1 MKIKP
6 KPIGKV
12 FSVICA
18 MLLLS
23 SCASMPQIPLFGVT
37 VQVMDE
43 ANAPIAGA
51 IVESSDGQ
59 KTTTGTD
66 GNAALKFGSLGVH
79 MITVMAQNRAPASF
93 SVTMPLDTGK
103 TLPARLGKP
112 VEMSANVNI
121 SSNVNI
127 GGNFSG
133 MFMTALYPMIF
144 QSMFTAYGY
153 NMELVPYKPGEWTEW
168 DYHAEKRNEMTMRKA
183 FLAKLDNRQEWW
195 QVRMNSE
202 QKDDALA
209 FEVLFSAER
218 QSIRRM
224 RQKSGEGKA
233 AEVPVSE
240 GWYSAPMKLTPE
252 SIEGAVVKKGVDI
265 TVPAGKF
272 KADLLEF
279 ATMGTEAKV
288 RMWRVKGVPG
298 GVVRVELTEKDSE
311 SLWVSELKAHGKGAK
326 SILGSI

>member
-18 MLLLS
+18 VLLLS
-23 SCASMPQIPLFGVT
+23 SCASLPQIPLFGVT
-37 VQVMDE
+37 VQVIDE

-133 MFMTALYPMIF
+133 MFMTALYPLIF

-168 DYHAEKRNEMTMRKA
+168 DYHAEKRNELTMRKA

-202 QKDDALA
+202 QKDDAMA

-224 RQKSGEGKA
+224 RQKSGESKA

-298 GVVRVELTEKDSE
+298 GVVRVELTENDNE
-311 SLWVSELKAHGKGAK
+311 PLWVSELKAHGKGAR

>member
-18 MLLLS
+18 VLLLS
-23 SCASMPQIPLFGVT
+23 SCASLPQIPLFGVT

-79 MITVMAQNRAPASF
+79 MITVMAQNRSPASF

-133 MFMTALYPMIF
+133 MFMTALYPLIF

-202 QKDDALA
+202 KKDDAMA

-252 SIEGAVVKKGVDI
+252 SIEGSIVKKGVEI
-265 TVPAGKF
+265 SVPAGKF

-298 GVVRVELTEKDSE
+298 GVVRVELTEKDNE